1 MLAFTVTEAEAG
13 ARVDRFA
20 EKCRPDLS
28 RAVIAKGIRTKRI
41 KRNGKRTEGHERL
54 SAGDV
59 VSIYL
64 ADAAPRETLS
74 KSVRIAYEDARIL
87 IAEKEA
93 GLLCQDLEHSEADTL
108 TARVNTQRKAA
119 GEAPCFLCHRLDFH
133 TSGLVLFAKDKE
145 TLKLVEEAIREHRI
159 VKRYL
164 AVALGRVTP
173 REATLSHQLFKDAK
187 KGRVYVSE
195 TPTKGSKKAIMHY
208 RVLEMRGGLSLVE
221 CELVTGRTH
230 QIRAQM
236 AAAGFPL
243 LGDAK
248 YGSKQESRAYKETHQ
263 LLCAYQM
270 TFETDPVGPLGELAG
285 KTVTLSCVPFQEKYF
300 PK

>member
-1 MLAFTVTEAEAG
+1 MLSFAVTEVDAG

-28 RAVIAKGIRTKRI
+28 RAAIAKGIRMKRI
-41 KRNGKRTEGHERL
+41 KRNGKRTEGSERL

-59 VSIYL
+59 LSIYL
-64 ADAAPRETLS
+64 ADAAPRELLRP
-74 KSVRIAYEDARIL
+74 VRVVYEDARIL
-87 IAEKEA
+87 IVQKEA
-93 GLLCQDLEHSEADTL
+93 GLLCQDLAHPEADTL
-108 TARVNTQRKAA
+108 AMRVAAMRKAA
-119 GEAPCFLCHRLDFH
+119 GKESCFLCHRLDFH
-133 TSGLVLFAKDKE
+133 TSGLVLFAKDEE
-145 TLKLVEEAIREHRI
+145 TLALVEEAIREHRI

-173 REATLSHQLFKDAK
+173 REAMLSHYLFKDAK
-187 KGRVYVSE
+187 KGRVYLSE
-195 TPTKGSKKAIMHY
+195 TPTKGSKTAILRY
-208 RVLEMRGGLSLVE
+208 RVLDVRGDLSLVE

-236 AAAGFPL
+236 AAVGFPL

-248 YGSKQESRAYKETHQ
+248 YGSKQESRAYKESHQ

-270 TFETDPVGPLGELAG
+270 TFETDPAGLLGDLSG
-285 KTVTLSCVPFQEKYF
+285 KTVTLSEIPFREKYF

>member
-64 ADAAPRETLS
+64 ADVAPRETLS
-74 KSVRIAYEDARIL
+74 KPVHIAYEDARIL

-93 GLLCQDLEHSEADTL
+93 GLLCQDLDHPEADTL
-108 TARVNTQRKAA
+108 TARVNVQRKAA

-145 TLKLVEEAIREHRI
+145 TLTLVEEAIREHRI

-195 TPTKGSKKAIMHY
+195 TPTKGSKTAIMHY

-285 KTVTLSCVPFQEKYF
+285 KTVTLSCVPFREKYF

>member
-1 MLAFTVTEAEAG
+1 MLSFAVTEADAG
-13 ARVDRFA
+13 VRVDRFA

-28 RAVIAKGIRTKRI
+28 RGVIAKGIRKKRI
-41 KRNGKRTEGHERL
+41 KRNGKRTEGSERL

-59 VSIYL
+59 LSIYL
-64 ADAAPRETLS
+64 ADVAPREAARP
-74 KSVRIAYEDARIL
+74 VRVVYEDAQIL
-87 IAEKEA
+87 IVQKEA
-93 GLLCQDLEHSEADTL
+93 GLLCQDLAHPEADTL
-108 TARVNTQRKAA
+108 ATRLAAMRKAS
-119 GEAPCFLCHRLDFH
+119 GKAPCFLCHRLDFH
-133 TSGLVLFAKDKE
+133 TSGLVLFAKDGE
-145 TLKLVEEAIREHRI
+145 TLALVEKAIQEHRI

-164 AVALGRVTP
+164 AIALGRVTP
-173 REATLSHQLFKDAK
+173 REATLSHYLFKDAK
-187 KGRVYVSE
+187 KGRVYLSE
-195 TPTKGSKKAIMHY
+195 TPTKGAKTAILRY
-208 RVLEMRGGLSLVE
+208 RVLDVRGDLSLVE

-248 YGSKQESRAYKETHQ
+248 YGSKQESRAYKESHQ

-270 TFETDPVGPLGELAG
+270 TFETDPAGSLGDLSG
-285 KTVTLSCVPFQEKYF
+285 KTVTLSEIPFREKYF

>member
-1 MLAFTVTEAEAG
+1 MLSFTVTEADAG

-28 RAVIAKGIRTKRI
+28 RAAIGKGIRTKRI
-41 KRNGKRTEGHERL
+41 KRNGKRTEGNERL

-59 VSIYL
+59 LSIYL
-64 ADAAPRETLS
+64 ADAAPPKIS
-74 KSVRIAYEDARIL
+74 AKPVHVVYEDAQIL
-87 IAEKEA
+87 IVQKES
-93 GLLCQDLEHSEADTL
+93 GILCQDLAHPETDTL
-108 TARVNTQRKAA
+108 ETRVAAQQKAA
-119 GEAPCFLCHRLDFH
+119 GKAPCFLCHRLDFH
-133 TSGLVLFAKDKE
+133 TSGLVLFAKDEKTLSLLE
-145 TLKLVEEAIREHRI
+145 TEIREHRI

-164 AVALGRVTP
+164 AVALGAVTP

-187 KGRVYVSE
+187 KGRVYLSNV
-195 TPTKGSKKAIMHY
+195 PVKGSKTAILHY
-208 RVLEMRGGLSLVE
+208 RVLDVRGDLSLVE

-248 YGSKQESRAYKETHQ
+248 YGRKQDSRVYKESHQ

-270 TFETDPVGPLGELAG
+270 TFETDPAGPLGYLSG
-285 KTVTLSCVPFQEKYF
+285 KTVTLSDVPFRQKYF

>member
-28 RAVIAKGIRTKRI
+28 RAAIAKGIRTKRI
-41 KRNGKRTEGHERL
+41 KRNGKRTEGSERL

-59 VSIYL
+59 LSIYL
-64 ADAAPRETLS
+64 ADAMPRETA
-74 KSVRIAYEDARIL
+74 KSVRVVYEDARIL
-87 IAEKEA
+87 IVQKEA
-93 GLLCQDLEHSEADTL
+93 GLLCQDLAHPEADTL
-108 TARVNTQRKAA
+108 AARVDAMRKAA
-119 GEAPCFLCHRLDFH
+119 GAAPCFLCHRLDFH
-133 TSGLVLFAKDKE
+133 TSGLVLFAKDTE
-145 TLKLVEEAIREHRI
+145 TLALVEEAIRAHRV

-187 KGRVYVSE
+187 KGRVYVSDG
-195 TPTKGSKKAIMHY
+195 PTKGSKTAILHY
-208 RVLEMRGGLSLVE
+208 RVLAMRGDLSLVE

-248 YGSKQESRAYKETHQ
+248 YGSKQESRAYKESHQ
-263 LLCAYQM
+263 LLCAYQIK
-270 TFETDPVGPLGELAG
+270 FETDPAGPLGALSG
-285 KTVTLSCVPFQEKYF
+285 KTVTLSDVPFREKYF
-300 PK
+300 AK

>member
-1 MLAFTVTEAEAG
+1 MLSFAVTEAEAG

-41 KRNGKRTEGHERL
+41 KRNGKRTEGSERL

-64 ADAAPRETLS
+64 ADAAPREETVS
-74 KSVRIAYEDARIL
+74 SVHVVYEDVRIL
-87 IAEKEA
+87 IVEKEA
-93 GLLCQDLEHSEADTL
+93 GILCEDLDHPEADTL
-108 TARVNTQRKAA
+108 TTRVNAMRKAA
-119 GEAPCFLCHRLDFH
+119 GETPCFLCHRLDFH
-133 TSGLVLFAKDKE
+133 TSGLVLFAKDAE
-145 TLKLVEEAIREHRI
+145 TLSLLEDAIREHRI

-164 AVALGRVTP
+164 AVALGHVTP

-195 TPTKGSKKAIMHY
+195 TPVKGSKTAILHY
-208 RVLEMRGGLSLVE
+208 RVLEVRGDLSLVE

-236 AAAGFPL
+236 AAVGFPL

-248 YGSKQESRAYKETHQ
+248 YGRKQESRAYKESHQ

-270 TFETDPVGPLGELAG
+270 IFETDPAGPLGDLAG
-285 KTVTLSCVPFQEKYF
+285 KTVTLSKIPFREKYF
-300 PK
+300 AK

>member
-1 MLAFTVTEAEAG
+1 MLAFTVTETEAG

-41 KRNGKRTEGHERL
+41 KRNGKRAEGHERL

-74 KSVRIAYEDARIL
+74 KPVHIAYEDARIL

-93 GLLCQDLEHSEADTL
+93 GLLCQDLDHPEADTL
-108 TARVNTQRKAA
+108 TARVNMQRKAA

-145 TLKLVEEAIREHRI
+145 TLTLVEEAIREHRI

-195 TPTKGSKKAIMHY
+195 TPTKGSKTAIMHY

-285 KTVTLSCVPFQEKYF
+285 KTVTLSCVPFRKKYF